1 MKLILMTI
9 MMLSLGLLTACGSSG
24 GGGDPKADP
33 VPAVPNDLDAL
44 DSVITADA
52 NENQLIALTISEYKD
67 TNNYAFTGVDGDN
80 VELSSED
87 GTVVFK
93 VEADFETQPVYN
105 FIMTVTNAAEQ
116 TKDIDVSIN
125 IIDIFE
131 DLNSLPSVIT
141 ESVNE
146 NHRFAFTIPEYKA
159 TNSYAFTGADGDKVK
174 LWPERGEVI
183 FVNAPD
189 FETQPSYNFIMTV
202 TNAIE
207 QTKDVDVSIN
217 INDVSNDFIFE
228 VLAGSFG
235 SLNLRLNHDEQSDFH
250 DYSFTIK
257 KDNGPEELIEFS
269 GDIDDEFVTIKSL
282 NADTDEVLLH
292 RYTITPTTADSLP
305 AFIFWANVDVVDI
318 RVIQWGDNS
327 WKSLHKMLTS
337 ACQGDESLFF
347 DDSQSSPNLSRVN
360 NMSGALYECHF
371 NENFSYWDV
380 SSITDM
386 NSTFETSKGSA
397 DLSQWDVS
405 SVEDMGRIFAETEEF
420 NSDLSQWDVSSVKN
434 MEWMFKGTKEFNS
447 DISQWNV
454 AKVESM
460 ALMFTFAEKFNADIP
475 GWDVS
480 SVKNMQT
487 MFGATLAFNGDISS
501 WIPSS
506 VENMASMFSRSEKFN
521 QNISGWTVGTVTNCG
536 NFKKDALLLIE
547 ANTPIFTNCSM

>member
-1 MKLILMTI
+1 MKL
-9 MMLSLGLLTACGSSG
+9 MMNSLVILSLGILTACGGS
-24 GGGDPKADP
+24 
-33 VPAVPNDLDAL
+33 DLDTL
-44 DSVITADA
+44 PETITEDVS
-52 NENQLIALTISEYKD
+52 ENQSFALMIPEYKD
-67 TNNYAFTGVDGDN
+67 TNSYAFTGADGAE
-80 VELSSED
+80 VEQLLEAVIFSE
-87 GTVVFK
+87 
-93 VEADFETQPVYN
+93 EPDFETKDIYN
-105 FIMTVTNAAEQ
+105 FVMTVKNAEED
-116 TKDIDVSIN
+116 TKDINVTIN
-125 IIDIFE
+125 ILDVLE
-131 DLNSLPSVIT
+131 ELDSLPSVIT
-141 ESVNE
+141 EEVNE
-146 NHRFAFTIPEYKA
+146 NHRFAFAIPEYKD

-521 QNISGWTVGTVTNCG
+521 QDISGWPVDTVTNCED
-536 NFKKDALLLIE
+536 FKKDALLLIE
-547 ANTPIFTNCSM
+547 AKIPTFTNCSM